1 MRALSQFFCLIAL
14 MMLAQEEV
22 PMKLYKVGLFFA
34 LLVAVCLTG
43 VAQSQI
49 RLTVPFDFSVGGK
62 SLPAGHYKVA
72 RVDDNNQAAWRISND
87 QGSVM
92 VLTNSVDSPNKSH
105 PPSLIFVNARDRYF
119 LIQIWASE
127 HSGQD
132 LLLKP
137 KVTTI
142 ILAKGSKYVEIG
154 AE

>member
-1 MRALSQFFCLIAL
+1 
-14 MMLAQEEV
+14 
-22 PMKLYKVGLFFA
+22 MKLYKVSLFFA
-34 LLVAVCLTG
+34 LFAAVCPTG

-49 RLTVPFDFSVGGK
+49 RLNVPFDFSVGGK
-62 SLPAGHYKVA
+62 SLPAGHYRVA
-72 RVDDNNQAAWRISND
+72 RVDDNDQAAWRISND
-87 QGSVM
+87 HGSVI

-105 PPSLIFVNARDRYF
+105 LPSLVFLNAGDRYF
-119 LIQIWASE
+119 LVQIWASE

-142 ILAKGSKYVEIG
+142 ILAKGGKYVEIG